1 MKWMIEPMNGMNES
15 TESTNGMIQ
24 PMNGMTESTNGMI
37 EPMYGIYWS
46 PEWIEWLEQWLEK

>member
-1 MKWMIEPMNGMNES
+1 MIEPMNGM
-15 TESTNGMIQ
+15 TESTNGMIE